1 MTAMTIA
8 FWRRPRDHPGRTDG
22 VDELTAAKIQLARVE
37 DLAAQQARVSDQV
50 RDRIAANHFSAAIE
64 EWITT
69 HVRRRT

>member
-1 MTAMTIA
+1 MTAMTMT
-8 FWRRPRDHPGRTDG
+8 FWRRRAHPDRTDG
-22 VDELTAAKIQLARVE
+22 TEELTNAKIQLARVE
-37 DLAAQQARVSDQV
+37 DLAAQQEHVSDQV